1 MNKQRQKEKIVKSI
15 KNSTASEKLS
25 SEDIC
30 AIADA
35 LIIAG
40 FAEMKSFAEYV
51 GGTIAGHSN
60 YHGDTILS
68 ALYCAA
74 EGKEIDYLKPLNIT
88 EYGYKEAIKAKQ
100 ELQDEIARLTAENK
114 RLRAEKTCRN
124 ISDKNPVDEFK
135 CSKCGF
141 MAEDFHRL
149 VIDEDDGEH
158 INYEYI
164 IKYCPNCGAKVEDE
178 Q

>member
-1 MNKQRQKEKIVKSI
+1 MKDKIKCPFCGGEVHIVVCDDDANIHREKGY
-15 KNSTASEKLS
+15 E
-25 SEDIC
+25 EDPC
-30 AIADA
+30 NGLGYV
-35 LIIAG
+35 LI
-40 FAEMKSFAEYV
+40 
-51 GGTIAGHSN
+51 H
-60 YHGDTILS
+60 
-68 ALYCAA
+68 
-74 EGKEIDYLKPLNIT
+74 
-88 EYGYKEAIKAKQ
+88 KQ
-100 ELQDEIARLTAENK
+100 EDVPNNIYCPIATYADEDFIGGLIYDTREEAVKIWENNEIARLTEENE

-141 MAEDFHRL
+141 MTEDFHRL

-164 IKYCPNCGAKVEDE
+164 IKYCPNCGAKVKDE

>member
-1 MNKQRQKEKIVKSI
+1 MKDFICKKCRNTTYIVQEKS
-15 KNSTASEKLS
+15 N
-25 SEDIC
+25 
-30 AIADA
+30 
-35 LIIAG
+35 
-40 FAEMKSFAEYV
+40 
-51 GGTIAGHSN
+51 GTGVATG
-60 YHGDTILS
+60 
-68 ALYCAA
+68 LYCAKCGTWHKWLNKQ
-74 EGKEIDYLKPLNIT
+74 EKILYTTHNEEIDKDKEIS
-88 EYGYKEAIKAKQ
+88 
-100 ELQDEIARLTAENK
+100 RLTEENK

-141 MAEDFHRL
+141 MTEDFHRL

>member
-1 MNKQRQKEKIVKSI
+1 MKDFICKKCRNTTYIVQEKS
-15 KNSTASEKLS
+15 N
-25 SEDIC
+25 
-30 AIADA
+30 
-35 LIIAG
+35 
-40 FAEMKSFAEYV
+40 
-51 GGTIAGHSN
+51 GTGVATG
-60 YHGDTILS
+60 
-68 ALYCAA
+68 LYCAKCGTWHKWLNKQ
-74 EGKEIDYLKPLNIT
+74 EKILYTTHNEEIDKD
-88 EYGYKEAIKAKQ
+88 K
-100 ELQDEIARLTAENK
+100 EIARLTEENK